1 MSSTVTSVPGFWERA
16 LRRLDPTGT
25 RLLMDDPNLGFRVF
39 VLAGV
44 GSACNAVLAAVISFA
59 YHETMAGWAAV
70 LTASFYVGGT
80 LFLLATGRLK
90 IAVLTILWV
99 SVANS
104 IVMHIVL
111 GGFAWSGVAL
121 GWGVLVT
128 AASALTF
135 SRGTTVSIAAV
146 YLLAALVLGFLEPA
160 VRATRD
166 QPPVAL
172 TTILAMDMFVVSLL
186 ILAPMMAALVG
197 QMVREQTRANSLLLN
212 VLPAV
217 IAKRLKTSPGV
228 IADRFEECTVLFAD
242 LVGFTSHSARV
253 PPERLVSEL
262 NTIFSAFD
270 ELVRV
275 SGVEKIKTIG
285 DGYMA
290 VAGVPVPRE
299 DHLIA
304 MCDLAL
310 ALQAEMAKVN
320 ERMGT
325 DYRLRVGLHTGPVVA
340 GVIGESKFSYD
351 LWGDTVNLASRMES
365 RGRPGMVQT
374 TAAVR
379 EKAGDRYMFQPAGL
393 IDLRGRQVEAFFL
406 EGRRSAVGLH

>member
-217 IAKRLKTSPGV
+217 IARRLKTSPGV

-379 EKAGDRYMFQPAGL
+379 EKAGDRYMFKPAGL

>member
-1 MSSTVTSVPGFWERA
+1 MSNPAVPSSGFWERA
-16 LRRLDPTGT
+16 WRRLDPTGT
-25 RLLMDDPNLGFRVF
+25 RLILEDPSLGFRVF

-44 GSACNAVLAAVISFA
+44 GSAGNAVVAAAICFA
-59 YHETMAGWAAV
+59 FHETLAVWVGVITAA
-70 LTASFYVGGT
+70 TYVSAT
-80 LFLLATGRLK
+80 VFLLATGRLK
-90 IAVLTILWV
+90 ISILIILWV

-104 IVMHIVL
+104 IAVHLIL

-128 AASALTF
+128 AASALSF
-135 SRGTTVSIAAV
+135 FRGTTISIASV
-146 YLLAALVLGFLEPA
+146 YLVAAIVLALLEPTI
-160 VRATRD
+160 RATRD

-172 TTILAMDMFVVSLL
+172 TTILALDMFVVSLL
-186 ILAPMMAALVG
+186 ILVPMTAALVG
-197 QMVREQTRANSLLLN
+197 QMVKEQARANSLLLN
-212 VLPAV
+212 VLPGV
-217 IAKRLKTSPGV
+217 IATRLKTSPGV

-253 PPERLVSEL
+253 APERLVSEL

-270 ELVRV
+270 ELVRE

-299 DHLIA
+299 DHLTT

-310 ALQAEMAKVN
+310 AMQAEMAKIN
-320 ERMGT
+320 QKMGT
-325 DYRLRVGLHTGPVVA
+325 DYQLRVGLHTGPVVA
-340 GVIGESKFSYD
+340 GVIGESRFSYD

-365 RGRPGMVQT
+365 RGRPGRVQT

-379 EKAGDRYMFQPAGL
+379 ENAGDEYIFQPAGM
-393 IDLRGRQVEAFFL
+393 IDLRGRQVEAYFL
-406 EGRRSAVGLH
+406 EGRRSVVGLH